1 MEDEVVKKYFLEKW
15 PTLAMVVVFIAV
27 GVLFYATRE
36 TDPAF
41 FVQETTFGGELAA
54 GQLHRDGSYTFFHAN
69 RSRDGRLIVTSE
81 IASFPAAEA
90 AKLH

>member
-1 MEDEVVKKYFLEKW
+1 MNVKGYLFEKW
-15 PTLAMVVVFIAV
+15 PTLVMVVVIIAV
-27 GVLFYATRE
+27 GVLFYTTRE
-36 TDPAF
+36 TNPAF
-41 FVQETTFGGELAA
+41 FIHETTFNRELAA